1 MLPQLQ
7 TVVLQQLDCFVKQQ
21 PLLLQPRSS
30 VRVFRVTA
38 HVLQN
43 GSTPSNIHK
52 PALPLAAH
60 HRTQS
65 AC

>member
-1 MLPQLQ
+1 
-7 TVVLQQLDCFVKQQ
+7 
-21 PLLLQPRSS
+21 
-30 VRVFRVTA
+30 
-38 HVLQN
+38 VLQN